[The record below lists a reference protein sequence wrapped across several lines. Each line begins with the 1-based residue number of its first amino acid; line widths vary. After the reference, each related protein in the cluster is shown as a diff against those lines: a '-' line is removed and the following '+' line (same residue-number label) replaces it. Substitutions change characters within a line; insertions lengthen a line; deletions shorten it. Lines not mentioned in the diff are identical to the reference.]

1 MIGEKSSLYLK
12 FSSTFVVF
20 NVVVVVVVITCNNS
34 TANLC
39 KSDLSLMEGAPGH
52 KSTDFAD
59 LKGWSNEIEYW
70 KCLTSFLEY
79 FAIMLQIWII
89 LHNYMSMIWIN
100 DKNTKLILNP
110 MVNLSVDCNI
120 EEDKKEERNDS
131 MNNQVWVNEVDLDR
145 STKCL

>member
-20 NVVVVVVVITCNNS
+20 NVVVAVVVVVVITCNNS

-59 LKGWSNEIEYW
+59 LKS
-70 KCLTSFLEY
+70 
-79 FAIMLQIWII
+79 
-89 LHNYMSMIWIN
+89 
-100 DKNTKLILNP
+100 
-110 MVNLSVDCNI
+110 
-120 EEDKKEERNDS
+120 
-131 MNNQVWVNEVDLDR
+131 
-145 STKCL
+145 